1 MTPAPEQ
8 VKQVREVVQAGSNLG
23 ITAAQDWCAAALHT
37 SRRSFQQ
44 WETGARAMHPAFWEL
59 LTIKNELIA
68 PTVSTGTKV
77 NRLKLCEYTKSELGK
92 ADKKCEG
99 CKHKGAA

>member
-1 MTPAPEQ
+1 MTPTPTQ
-8 VKQVREVVQAGSNLG
+8 VKQVREAVQTESKIG

-59 LTIKNELIA
+59 LEIKTALIA
-68 PTVSTGTKV
+68 H
-77 NRLKLCEYTKSELGK
+77 KS
-92 ADKKCEG
+92 
-99 CKHKGAA
+99 

>member
-1 MTPAPEQ
+1 MNPTPMQ
-8 VKQVREVVQAGSNLG
+8 VKGVREAVQSSASIG

-59 LTIKNELIA
+59 LKIKTAHIA
-68 PTVSTGTKV
+68 
-77 NRLKLCEYTKSELGK
+77 
-92 ADKKCEG
+92 
-99 CKHKGAA
+99 HKT

>member
-1 MTPAPEQ
+1 MGLGVMTPKPEQ
-8 VKQVREVVQAGSNLG
+8 VKAVREAVQLSQSSG

-59 LTIKNELIA
+59 LKIKTPPIEH
-68 PTVSTGTKV
+68 T
-77 NRLKLCEYTKSELGK
+77 
-92 ADKKCEG
+92 
-99 CKHKGAA
+99 